1 MEEDRTKTLVA
12 LGAVCLAIGIFF
24 LDLRIPLGVAVPVL
38 YAIPIL
44 LTLWIRG
51 QRLTLTLAGVV
62 SVLSLLALFLTYNRS
77 TLWTVM
83 PNRAL
88 GLFGIWVATALLLA
102 HKRASADLHQREQ
115 ELEDFFEHGPVGL
128 HWAAPDGTILRAN
141 LADMELLGYP
151 KEDYVGRRIGE
162 FFVEQKK
169 LEDIFRR
176 LEAGETVRNYE
187 VNLRCKDGS
196 IKHVLVNANVLWEDG
211 RFVRTRWFTRDI
223 TDRKR
228 AERERE
234 RLIVELRQAA
244 DQIKTLRGLLPICAS
259 CKNVRDDQGY
269 WDHIENYIQAHS
281 EARVSHGIC
290 PDCFQKLYPHLVT
303 PEDVSPSSPS
313 F

>member
-1 MEEDRTKTLVA
+1 MEKDRTRTLVA
-12 LGAVCLAIGIFF
+12 LGSISLAIGIFF
-24 LDLRIPLGVAVPVL
+24 LDLGTPLGVAVPVL

-51 QRLTLTLAGVV
+51 QRFTLTLAGMA
-62 SVLSLLALFLTYNRS
+62 SGLSLLALFLTYHRS
-77 TLWTVM
+77 PMWTVM

-88 GLFGIWVATALLLA
+88 GLFGIWVVTALLMA

-115 ELEDFFEHGPVGL
+115 ELEDFFENGPVGL
-128 HWAAPDGTILRAN
+128 HWAGPDGTILRAN
-141 LADMELLGYP
+141 RAEMEMLGYP

-162 FFVEQKK
+162 FFFDHKK

-176 LEAGETVRNYE
+176 LEEVETVRNYE

-196 IKHVLVNANVLWEDG
+196 VKHVLVNANVFWKNEQ
-211 RFVRTRWFTRDI
+211 FVRTRWFTRDI

-228 AERERE
+228 AEEERE
-234 RLIVELRQAA
+234 RLIVELRQAV
-244 DQIKTLRGLLPICAS
+244 DQIKTLRGLLPVCAS
-259 CKNVRDDQGY
+259 CKNIRDDQGY

-290 PDCFQKLYPHLVT
+290 PDCFQKLYPHLMK
-303 PEDVSPSSPS
+303 PEDVSSSSPS